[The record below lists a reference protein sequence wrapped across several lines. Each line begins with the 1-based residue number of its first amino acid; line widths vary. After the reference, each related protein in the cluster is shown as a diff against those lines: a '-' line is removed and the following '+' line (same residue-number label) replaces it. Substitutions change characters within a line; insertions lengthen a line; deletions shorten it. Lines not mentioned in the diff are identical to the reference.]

1 MTTSM
6 VGRAFA
12 SLAVAIAAVGFGQQR
27 AVQAAPITPGNL
39 VIYRAGS
46 GTNAL
51 TNTGNNVFLDE
62 YTTAGSLVQSIV
74 ITATG
79 TGTKLV
85 SAGLST
91 SEGPLSISAD
101 GRWIGFSG
109 YNNTVGGATTMTSAA
124 SSVIPR
130 TAGIL
135 DTTTG
140 NFTLTVMGTWFSAAS
155 PRSVVTTDGNQL
167 WAIGGNSGVLYGTV
181 DGSSG
186 AFANSAMTNTG
197 TNLRVL
203 GLYGNNLYVSAATG
217 TWPTVGLLA
226 GNPLVNGTTAS
237 NTFLPNIPRQGGTP
251 TTSRYG
257 FTFLD
262 TNPAIAGVDTLYA
275 VDDSATS
282 GGLWKYTLDSSGT
295 WNAAGSIT
303 ALTGALRGVTGGVDG
318 SSVQLYMT
326 GSGNTLWKYTDT
338 TAATSVLSGTLSAF
352 TSIAIASGSTAFRG
366 VALVP
371 VPVPEPSTYAIAA
384 IATAG
389 FASLMRWRM
398 QRTGESDV

>member
-1 MTTSM
+1 MMTTSM
-6 VGRAFA
+6 FVRAYA

-46 GTNAL
+46 GTNSL

-62 YTTAGSLVQSIV
+62 YTTAGSLVQSIA

-79 TGTKLV
+79 TGTKLI

-91 SEGPLSISAD
+91 SEGALAISAD

-109 YNNTVGGATTMTSAA
+109 YNNTVGGATTMTTAA

-155 PRSVVTTDGNQL
+155 PRSVVTTDGNKL
-167 WAIGGNSGVLYGTV
+167 WAVGGNSGVLYGTV

-251 TTSRYG
+251 NTSRYG

-338 TAATSVLSGTLSAF
+338 AAATSVLSGTLSAF
-352 TSIAIASGSTAFRG
+352 TSLAIASGSTAFRG
-366 VALVP
+366 VVLVP
-371 VPVPEPSTYAIAA
+371 VLVPEPGV
-384 IATAG
+384 TALLG
-389 FASLMRWRM
+389 AGLAGIVGAWRWRR
-398 QRTGESDV
+398 RTV

>member
-1 MTTSM
+1 MMTTSM
-6 VGRAFA
+6 FVRAYA

-46 GTNAL
+46 GTNSL

-109 YNNTVGGATTMTSAA
+109 YNNTVGGATTMTTAA

-155 PRSVVTTDGNQL
+155 PRSVVTTDGNKL
-167 WAIGGNSGVLYGTV
+167 WAVGGNSGVLYGTV

-251 TTSRYG
+251 NTSRYG

-262 TNPAIAGVDTLYA
+262 TNPAVAGIDTMYT

-295 WNAAGSIT
+295 WNAAGSVT
-303 ALTGALRGVTGGVDG
+303 ALTGALRGLTGAVDG

-326 GSGNTLWKYTDT
+326 GSGNTLWKYMDT

-371 VPVPEPSTYAIAA
+371 VPEPSTYAMAL
-384 IATAG
+384 AG
-389 FASLMRWRM
+389 LAYGGYSLFRR
-398 QRTGESDV
+398 RRAGYVEP

>member
-1 MTTSM
+1 MMTTSM
-6 VGRAFA
+6 FVRAYA

-46 GTNAL
+46 GTNSL

-109 YNNTVGGATTMTSAA
+109 YNNTVGGATTMTTAA

-155 PRSVVTTDGNQL
+155 PRSVVTTDGNKL
-167 WAIGGNSGVLYGTV
+167 WAVGGNSGVLYGTV

-251 TTSRYG
+251 NTSRYG

-262 TNPAIAGVDTLYA
+262 TNPAVAGIDTMYT

-295 WNAAGSIT
+295 WNAAGSVT
-303 ALTGALRGVTGGVDG
+303 ALTGALRGLTGAVDG

-371 VPVPEPSTYAIAA
+371 VPEPSTYAMAL
-384 IATAG
+384 AG
-389 FASLMRWRM
+389 LAYGGYSLFRR
-398 QRTGESDV
+398 RRAGYVEP